1 MYEDEKLI
9 CEDCGCEFV
18 FTAGEKEFYAEKGL
32 VNTPKRCPE
41 CRKQRRRSKSRHKK
55 MYEVKC
61 SDCGVMTKVPFKP
74 IEGKE
79 VYCKECYQK
88 HKAEAEAEN
97 LASA

>member
-18 FTAGEKEFYAEKGL
+18 FTAGEKEFYAQKGL
-32 VNTPKRCPE
+32 VNTPKRCSE
-41 CRKQRRRSKSRHKK
+41 CRKQRRRSKNRHKK

-61 SDCGVMTKVPFKP
+61 SDCGIMTKVPFKP

-79 VYCKECYQK
+79 VFCKDCYQK
-88 HKAEAEAEN
+88 HKAESEN